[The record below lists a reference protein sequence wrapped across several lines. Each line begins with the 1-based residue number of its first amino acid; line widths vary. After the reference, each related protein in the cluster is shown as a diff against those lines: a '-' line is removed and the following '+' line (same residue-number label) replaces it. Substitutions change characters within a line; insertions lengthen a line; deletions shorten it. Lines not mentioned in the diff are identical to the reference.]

1 MLRIL
6 KFKAIPLFKR
16 QQFSLFFVMVI
27 ILFAA
32 GCSSP
37 KRMPAVP
44 YEIQNDAK
52 IPGMPDVRYWYG
64 DSEEFVRDGL
74 QSFQI
79 EMEYLAR
86 QGHKGKLPPAEFLA
100 ISGGGDNGAF
110 GAGLLVGWTKAG
122 TRPDFKAVT
131 GISTGALIA
140 PFAFLGPAYDDQLRE
155 VYTNV
160 SPENVLKKRNILSA
174 VFKDALA
181 DNTPLYEFMKGY
193 VNEQM
198 LKDIAAEHEKGRMLL
213 IGTTDL
219 DARRGVIWN
228 MGKIAASG
236 HPGALE
242 LFRKILLAS
251 SAIPGVF
258 PPTMIEVEA
267 NGKRYQEMHV
277 DGGAVAQVFIYPSSL
292 KLKELSKEKHVKRDR
307 GLYVIR
313 NSRLDPEWANVE
325 RKTMDI
331 AGRAITSLIQT
342 QGIGDLY
349 QIYAVAKRDEVD
361 FNLAYIPETFNVPHT
376 EDFSPDYMRPLF
388 ELGYESGVNGYD
400 WKKYPPG
407 YEE

>member
-1 MLRIL
+1 MTRIINL
-6 KFKAIPLFKR
+6 CAEKSIWFHGFSPL
-16 QQFSLFFVMVI
+16 LITFF
-27 ILFAA
+27 ILFTV
-32 GCSSP
+32 GCSAP

-44 YEIQNDAK
+44 YEIQDKAEVPE
-52 IPGMPDVRYWYG
+52 IPNVRYWSS
-64 DSEEFVRDGL
+64 DSEEFFRDGL
-74 QSFQI
+74 QSFQK
-79 EMEYLAR
+79 EMEYLAKE
-86 QGHKGKLPPAEFLA
+86 GHKGKLPPAEFLA

-122 TRPDFKAVT
+122 TRPEFKAVT

-160 SPENVLKKRNILSA
+160 STENVLKKRNIISA
-174 VFKDALA
+174 VFNDALA

-236 HPGALE
+236 QPGALE

-267 NGKRYQEMHV
+267 NGQIYQEMHV
-277 DGGAVAQVFIYPSSL
+277 DGGAIAQVFIYPSSL
-292 KLKELSKEKHVKRDR
+292 KLKKLSMEKGVKRER
-307 GLYVIR
+307 ILYVIR
-313 NSRLDPEWANVE
+313 NSRLDPDWANVE
-325 RKTMDI
+325 RKTMSI

-349 QIYAVAKRDEVD
+349 QIYAVTKRDGVD

-388 ELGYESGVNGYD
+388 ELGYDLAVNGYD
-400 WKKYPPG
+400 WQKYPPG